1 MNDHGI
7 HHDNTIPVL
16 QCCCFLQHE
25 EAWEKFYNEFTV
37 HMIKGLEQAGG
48 NK

>member
-1 MNDHGI
+1 MVYEMCI
-7 HHDNTIPVL
+7 LPVL
-16 QCCCFLQHE
+16 RIFLLQHE

-37 HMIKGLEQAGG
+37 HMIKGLEQGLS